1 MCRAL
6 SSGAAMT
13 ASSNPRLLSRKQRY
27 LLCRPQ
33 GGLNDTLCQIE
44 KCWKYAWR
52 TNRLLIVDT
61 RNSGLACGFSEFFEL
76 RKKSSRVIFDANE
89 ETLEFLNELTCYPV
103 ELRGK
108 LHIMDMALFTPP
120 NFVLKSNPSIP
131 LSFDFS
137 KEYQHAVLVHEQC
150 GGGRL
155 SLDLLEKIR
164 ISRALRPIILDRI
177 SHLHG
182 KYCAVHVR
190 NTDLKTD
197 YKEFFGRILPEIQGK
212 RLLVC
217 SDDATVIEYARRFSH
232 SLEILTSSEIPDT
245 RGRALHYFGD
255 RKKNAVD
262 AIVDLIAL
270 GKSEK
275 LYFTVH
281 AGGILSGFSR
291 LAEHLFRNKY
301 VIQNLLQLPIS
312 GRRLT
317 KWRVTLFRRQ
327 LKECLH
333 QALHKARYFQSRP
346 ANRSDYIS
354 TDASQ

>member
-1 MCRAL
+1 
-6 SSGAAMT
+6 MT
-13 ASSNPRLLSRKQRY
+13 ESPNRKFLSRTQRY
-27 LLCRPQ
+27 LLCRPH
-33 GGLNDTLCQIE
+33 GGLNDILCQIE
-44 KCWKYAWR
+44 KCWTYASR
-52 TNRLLIVDT
+52 TNRILIVDT
-61 RNSGLACGFSEFFEL
+61 RNSSLASNFSEFFEL
-76 RKKSSRVIFDANE
+76 RRKSSRVVLDANQ
-89 ETLEFLNELTCYPV
+89 ETLAFLNELTCFPV
-103 ELRGK
+103 QLRGK
-108 LHIMDMALFTPP
+108 LHIMDMALFRAP
-120 NFVLKSNPSIP
+120 NFVLKSNPEVP

-137 KEYQHAVLVHEQC
+137 KEYEHAVLVHERC

-155 SLDLLEKIR
+155 SFDVLEKIR
-164 ISRALRPIILDRI
+164 ISPALRPIILDRI

-182 KYCAVHVR
+182 KYCGVHVR

-197 YKEFFGRILPEIQGK
+197 YKKFFGRILPEIQGK

-217 SDDATVIEYARRFSH
+217 SDDAAVIEYARSLGH

-275 LYFTVH
+275 LYFTNH
-281 AGGILSGFSR
+281 TGGISSGFSR
-291 LAEHLFRNKY
+291 LAEHLYRNKY
-301 VIQNLLQLPIS
+301 VIQNLLQIPVS

-317 KWRVTLFRRQ
+317 KWRITLFRRQ
-327 LKECLH
+327 LKECLQ

>member
-1 MCRAL
+1 
-6 SSGAAMT
+6 
-13 ASSNPRLLSRKQRY
+13 
-27 LLCRPQ
+27 
-33 GGLNDTLCQIE
+33 
-44 KCWKYAWR
+44 
-52 TNRLLIVDT
+52 
-61 RNSGLACGFSEFFEL
+61 
-76 RKKSSRVIFDANE
+76 
-89 ETLEFLNELTCYPV
+89 
-103 ELRGK
+103 
-108 LHIMDMALFTPP
+108 MDMALFTSP

-137 KEYQHAVLVHEQC
+137 KEYEHSVLVHEQC

-164 ISRALRPIILDRI
+164 ISPALRSIILDRI

-182 KYCAVHVR
+182 KYRAVHIR

-217 SDDATVIEYARRFSH
+217 SDDAAVIEYARNFGH

-245 RGRALHYFGD
+245 QGRALHYFGD
-255 RKKNAVD
+255 RKKNAID

-281 AGGILSGFSR
+281 NEGRLSGFSR

-301 VIQNLLQLPIS
+301 VMQNLLQLPIS

-317 KWRVTLFRRQ
+317 RWRVRQIRRQ
-327 LKECLH
+327 LKGYL
-333 QALHKARYFQSRP
+333 QQVFHKARHSQSRP
-346 ANRSDYIS
+346 VHHSDYIS
-354 TDASQ
+354 TDASP